1 MSNLFYR
8 GQFNSYKVNNINKSL
23 ESITESYTF
32 DSFYHK
38 RKTKVFVSHKH
49 DDLEDLKGVIG
60 FLEEEFK
67 VDVYIDSQDKTMPKI
82 TSGITAK
89 RIKERIKK
97 CDKFI
102 LLATNGAIESKWCN
116 WELGFGDANKFE
128 KNNLA
133 LFPMC
138 ENSYSKSSYKGNE
151 YLGIYPHIVYRDGTT
166 TYSDGRRIPKG
177 YYVRSKNNEDGF
189 NIQPLVE
196 WLES

>member
-23 ESITESYTF
+23 GSITESYTF
-32 DSFYHK
+32 DSSYHNT
-38 RKTKVFVSHKH
+38 KTKVFISHKH

-60 FLEEEFK
+60 LLTEMFN

-116 WELGFGDANKFE
+116 WELGFGDANKLDQ
-128 KNNLA
+128 NNLA

-138 ENSYSKSSYKGNE
+138 DNAYSESSYKGNE

>member
-1 MSNLFYR
+1 MTNLFYR
-8 GQFNSYKVNNINKSL
+8 GQFDAYKVSSLGKSL

-32 DSFYHK
+32 DSSYHK
-38 RKTKVFVSHKH
+38 PKIKIFLSHKH

-60 FLEEEFK
+60 LFRENFN
-67 VDVYIDSQDKTMPKI
+67 VNVYIDSQDITMPKT
-82 TSGITAK
+82 TSGKTAT

-138 ENSYSKSSYKGNE
+138 DNSYSESSYKGNE
-151 YLGIYPHIVYRDGTT
+151 YLEIYPHIVYRDGTT
-166 TYSDGRRIPKG
+166 TYSDGSLVTKG
-177 YYVRSKNNEDGF
+177 YYVRSKNREEGF
-189 NIQPLVE
+189 SITPLKK

>member
-32 DSFYHK
+32 DSSYHK
-38 RKTKVFVSHKH
+38 IKTKVFISHKH

-60 FLEEEFK
+60 LLTEMFN
-67 VDVYIDSQDKTMPKI
+67 VNVYIDSQDKTMPKI
-82 TSGITAK
+82 TSGITANK
-89 RIKERIKK
+89 IKDRIKK

-116 WELGFGDANKFE
+116 WELGFGDANKLDQ
-128 KNNLA
+128 NNLA

-138 ENSYSKSSYKGNE
+138 DNAYSENSYKGNE
-151 YLGIYPHIVYRDGTT
+151 YLEIYPHIVYRDGTT